1 MATISSVHD
10 MQMLMPRLLEK
21 YGNDTELAFIALA
34 NPLAALEKIGYTITD
49 EAKVELENYARFGKQ
64 GAGRYNELTEK
75 IFSLTGQTFNLR
87 DDAETASVFEK
98 LVNNNAKTS
107 ATAAKKASTTSNI
120 SDLILSAPQLVN
132 DKWTDK
138 LEDAKDL
145 HPAIPALIEL
155 RKLEGSVPRFADAA
169 TLEIIQQ
176 KKQSTPLTN
185 ITFRLS
191 RK

>member
-21 YGNDTELAFIALA
+21 YGNDQDLAYIALA
-34 NPLAALEKIGYTITD
+34 NPLAALEKLGYTITD
-49 EAKVELENYARFGKQ
+49 EAKTELESYARFGKQ
-64 GAGRYNELTEK
+64 GMERYNQLKEQ
-75 IFSLTGQTFNLR
+75 IFSLTGTTFNLQ
-87 DDAETASVFEK
+87 DDNETAAVFDK
-98 LVNNNAKTS
+98 LVDKNVKATS
-107 ATAAKKASTTSNI
+107 VSKKESTSKI
-120 SDLILSAPQLVN
+120 SDLILSAPQFVK

-138 LEDAKDL
+138 LEDAKDI
-145 HPAIPALIEL
+145 HPAIPALLEF
-155 RKLEGSVPRFADAA
+155 RKLENSVPRFADAA
-169 TLEIIQQ
+169 TLETIQQ